1 MSRAFEISK
10 SKSALLVSHEL
21 GSLHAAGW
29 RVDSKSFLPS
39 NLQEVSKRDGP
50 APCQGLFPEYFAP
63 LYASYAD
70 DVEFRDAVSGLVLMS
85 ISEINRRSLHL
96 PEACVDFGFKYAGM
110 GHVRL
115 FTVLPETGV
124 VVEARDG
131 GSSDLER
138 TYNMQAR
145 HRAAHRVYSDGRG
158 VSGFE
163 SLQSQWWTE
172 EKD

>member
-1 MSRAFEISK
+1 MNLDRFTPHVGESTANPF
-10 SKSALLVSHEL
+10 
-21 GSLHAAGW
+21 
-29 RVDSKSFLPS
+29 FTS
-39 NLQEVSKRDGP
+39 NSQEVSKRDGP

-85 ISEINRRSLHL
+85 ISEINRRSQHL

-115 FTVLPETGV
+115 FTFLPEKGV
-124 VVEARDG
+124 VVEAMDG

-145 HRAAHRVYSDGRG
+145 HRALTEFIQTGEASLDLRVFK
-158 VSGFE
+158 VSE
-163 SLQSQWWTE
+163 WTE